1 MKNIFFILIACLL
14 GTMVNAA
21 PAQTGSVSRRDLM
34 IQFYAQQRSR
44 AEMGEKFLTA
54 VKKGDLQTISEMES
68 RAQDGA
74 YLLAVDKFG
83 NNAFHLAKD
92 ASTLQVVARSIRK
105 LYQNEF
111 PAKIIDLKNQSNHSG
126 AIPAVQTILDLN
138 PGKFFI
144 LLENSSLQESIR
156 RVKSIS
162 KGGALDVAASALA
175 DEVVK
180 QLQIADGFT
189 VVDFAR
195 AHEQVEGMDK
205 VVSFFNEN
213 VPYL

>member
-1 MKNIFFILIACLL
+1 MKNILFILIACLL
-14 GTMVNAA
+14 GTMVSAA
-21 PAQTGSVSRRDLM
+21 SAETGSVSRRNVM
-34 IQFYAQQRSR
+34 IKLYSQQRRR
-44 AEMGEKFLTA
+44 AEMGEAFLEA
-54 VKKGDLQTISEMES
+54 VKKGDVQTIRALES

-92 ASTLQVVARSIRK
+92 APTLQVVARSIRN
-105 LYQNEF
+105 LYKQEF
-111 PAKIIDLKNQSNHSG
+111 PAKIIALKNQPNHSG
-126 AIPAVQTILDLN
+126 ATPAVQTVLDLKAD
-138 PGKFFI
+138 KFFV
-144 LLENSSLQESIR
+144 LLENSALQESIR
-156 RVKSIS
+156 RVKSLS

-175 DEVVK
+175 GEVVK

-195 AHEQVEGMDK
+195 ANEQAEGMDK

>member
-1 MKNIFFILIACLL
+1 MRNILFILIVCLL
-14 GTMVNAA
+14 GAIVNAE

-34 IQFYAQQRSR
+34 IKLYTQQRTR
-44 AEMGEKFLTA
+44 TVMGEEFLAA
-54 VKKGDLQTISEMES
+54 VKKGDVQTISELES
-68 RAQDGA
+68 RAQSGG

-105 LYQNEF
+105 LYQEESLS
-111 PAKIIDLKNQSNHSG
+111 KIIDLKNQPNQSG
-126 AIPAVQTILDLN
+126 ATPAVQTVLDLK
-138 PGKFFI
+138 PEKFFI
-144 LLENSSLQESIR
+144 LLESSALQESIQ
-156 RVKSIS
+156 RVKSLS
-162 KGGALDVAASALA
+162 KGGALDMAASALA
-175 DEVVK
+175 DEVIN

-195 AHEQVEGMDK
+195 ANEQVEGMDK
-205 VVSFFNEN
+205 VVRFFNEN

>member
-1 MKNIFFILIACLL
+1 MKNILFILIACLL

-21 PAQTGSVSRRDLM
+21 PAQTGSVSRRNLM
-34 IQFYAQQRSR
+34 IKLYSQQRTR
-44 AEMGEKFLTA
+44 AEMGETFLEA
-54 VKKGDLQTISEMES
+54 VKKGDVQTISALES

-92 ASTLQVVARSIRK
+92 APTLQVVARSIRN
-105 LYQNEF
+105 LYKKEF
-111 PAKIIDLKNQSNHSG
+111 PAKIIDLKNQPNHSG
-126 AIPAVQTILDLN
+126 ATPAVQTVLDLKAD
-138 PGKFFI
+138 KFFV

-156 RVKSIS
+156 RVKSLS

-175 DEVVK
+175 GEVVK

-195 AHEQVEGMDK
+195 ANEQVEGMDK
-205 VVSFFNEN
+205 VISFFNEN